1 MQIALVNTDTGRMQ
15 TLEAGWQERKDSY
28 GDWFPHLFLFYTTNG
43 YTDEGDNEGG
53 YNQDVDGWV
62 QYDGSVHPGAIS
74 SPNSTRG
81 GDQYVMQIKYQLF
94 QNNWWFMCNGRWL
107 GYYPASLFMGNRSVF
122 STLGDHAESIAF
134 YGRSTI
140 PMKCPVRS
148 IGHGQRLLAGIRLAV
163 GGVSAQPQGAD
174 RSRRRVV
181 ELRRRGWA
189 SDPDMYH
196 LEGNG

>member
-1 MQIALVNTDTGRMQ
+1 MSSASAARVYLAPSIRTVRIPDFSLMQIALVNTDTGRMQ
-15 TLEAGWQERKDSY
+15 TIEAGWQERKDSY

-94 QNNWWFMCNGRWL
+94 GRATSGWAARA
-107 GYYPASLFMGNRSVF
+107 PEPSPF
-122 STLGDHAESIAF
+122 
-134 YGRSTI
+134 
-140 PMKCPVRS
+140 
-148 IGHGQRLLAGIRLAV
+148 
-163 GGVSAQPQGAD
+163 QG
-174 RSRRRVV
+174 SRRRRAS
-181 ELRRRGWA
+181 LRKDEFA
-189 SDPDMYH
+189 H
-196 LEGNG
+196 